1 MLYFLYLRMKNIGER
16 SVLSKLKSQWQVVPV
31 FLAGII
37 LIMLLVNDLHT
48 PTSPTNSVLYIE
60 YLLSFI
66 ASFILFFW
74 MLYPIIK
81 DVQYYFLNPGN
92 NVTIHIKGY
101 LFYFIYTLVL
111 LLSSPFALLSIRFF
125 LQDEKY
131 IKNISILTI
140 VSTLFSLYY
149 TFGVATH

>member
-1 MLYFLYLRMKNIGER
+1 MKNIGER

-31 FLAGII
+31 FLSGII
-37 LIMLLVNDLHT
+37 LIMLLISDLHT
-48 PTSPTNSVLYIE
+48 PTSPTSSVLYIE
-60 YLLSFI
+60 YLLSFV

-81 DVQYYFLNPGN
+81 DVHYFLNPGK
-92 NVTIHIKGY
+92 NVTIHIMGY

-131 IKNISILTI
+131 IKSISIATV
-140 VSTLFSLYY
+140 VSTLFSLYF
-149 TFGVATH
+149 TFGVANH

>member
-1 MLYFLYLRMKNIGER
+1 MKNIGER
-16 SVLSKLKSQWQVVPV
+16 SALSKLKSQWQVVPI
-31 FLAGII
+31 FLSGIV
-37 LIMLLVNDLHT
+37 LIMLLINDLQT
-48 PTSPTNSVLYIE
+48 PTSPTSSVLYIE
-60 YLLSFI
+60 YLLSFV

-74 MLYPIIK
+74 ILSPM
-81 DVQYYFLNPGN
+81 YYLFKRRNDGSIMN
-92 NVTIHIKGY
+92 IMGY

-140 VSTLFSLYY
+140 LSTVFSLYY

>member
-1 MLYFLYLRMKNIGER
+1 MKNTGER
-16 SVLSKLKSQWQVVPV
+16 FALSKLKSQWQVVPV
-31 FLAGII
+31 FLSGII
-37 LIMLLVNDLHT
+37 LIMLLINDLQT

-60 YLLSFI
+60 YLLSFV

-74 MLYPIIK
+74 MLYPIITN
-81 DVQYYFLNPGN
+81 VQYFLNPGK
-92 NVTIHIKGY
+92 NVTINIKVY

-111 LLSSPFALLSIRFF
+111 LVSSPLALLSIRFF

-131 IKNISILTI
+131 IKIISILTI
-140 VSTLFSLYY
+140 VSTLFSLYF

>member
-1 MLYFLYLRMKNIGER
+1 
-16 SVLSKLKSQWQVVPV
+16 
-31 FLAGII
+31 
-37 LIMLLVNDLHT
+37 
-48 PTSPTNSVLYIE
+48 
-60 YLLSFI
+60 
-66 ASFILFFW
+66 
-74 MLYPIIK
+74 
-81 DVQYYFLNPGN
+81 VQYFLNPGK

>member
-1 MLYFLYLRMKNIGER
+1 MKNIGER

-31 FLAGII
+31 FLSGII
-37 LIMLLVNDLHT
+37 LIMLLINDLQT
-48 PTSPTNSVLYIE
+48 PTSPTNTVLYIE
-60 YLLSFI
+60 YLLSFV
-66 ASFILFFW
+66 ASFVLFFW
-74 MLYPIIK
+74 ILSPM
-81 DVQYYFLNPGN
+81 YYLFKRRNDGSITN
-92 NVTIHIKGY
+92 TTGY

-131 IKNISILTI
+131 IKSISIFTI
-140 VSTLFSLYY
+140 VTTLFSLYY

>member
-1 MLYFLYLRMKNIGER
+1 MKKIGER

-31 FLAGII
+31 FLSGIV
-37 LIMLLVNDLHT
+37 LIMLLINDLQIPT
-48 PTSPTNSVLYIE
+48 PPTNSVLYIE
-60 YLLSFI
+60 YLLSFV

-74 MLYPIIK
+74 LLYPIIK
-81 DVQYYFLNPGN
+81 DVQYFLNPGK

-131 IKNISILTI
+131 IKIISMLTI

-149 TFGVATH
+149 TFGVTNH

>member
-1 MLYFLYLRMKNIGER
+1 MKNTGER
-16 SVLSKLKSQWQVVPV
+16 SALSKLKSQWQVVPV
-31 FLAGII
+31 FLSGIV
-37 LIMLLVNDLHT
+37 LIMLLINDLQIPT
-48 PTSPTNSVLYIE
+48 PPTNSVLYIE
-60 YLLSFI
+60 YLLSFV

-74 MLYPIIK
+74 LLYPIIK
-81 DVQYYFLNPGN
+81 DVQYFLNPGK

-131 IKNISILTI
+131 IKIISMLTI

-149 TFGVATH
+149 TFGVTNH

>member
-1 MLYFLYLRMKNIGER
+1 MKKIGKR

-31 FLAGII
+31 FLSGIV
-37 LIMLLVNDLHT
+37 LIMLLINDLHT
-48 PTSPTNSVLYIE
+48 PTSPTNTVLYIE
-60 YLLSFI
+60 YLLSFV

-74 MLYPIIK
+74 MLYPMISMCNDFI
-81 DVQYYFLNPGN
+81 NPDN
-92 NVTIHIKGY
+92 NVTINKKVY

-131 IKNISILTI
+131 IKIISMATV
-140 VSTLFSLYY
+140 VSTLFSLYF
-149 TFGVATH
+149 TFGLATH

>member
-1 MLYFLYLRMKNIGER
+1 MLLYLRMKNIGER

-31 FLAGII
+31 FLSGII
-37 LIMLLVNDLHT
+37 LIMLLINDLQT

-60 YLLSFI
+60 YLLSFV

-74 MLYPIIK
+74 LLYPIITN
-81 DVQYYFLNPGN
+81 VQYFLNPGK
-92 NVTIHIKGY
+92 NVTIHIKVY

-111 LLSSPFALLSIRFF
+111 LVSSPFALLSIRFF

>member
-1 MLYFLYLRMKNIGER
+1 MKKIGKR
-16 SVLSKLKSQWQVVPV
+16 SALSKLKSQWQSVVPV
-31 FLAGII
+31 FLSGII
-37 LIMLLVNDLHT
+37 LIMLLINDLQT
-48 PTSPTNSVLYIE
+48 PTPPTNTVLYIE
-60 YLLSFI
+60 YLLSFV

-74 MLYPIIK
+74 MLYPMISMCNE
-81 DVQYYFLNPGN
+81 FLNPGK

-131 IKNISILTI
+131 IKIISILTI

-149 TFGVATH
+149 TFSLI

>member
-1 MLYFLYLRMKNIGER
+1 MLLYFLYLRMKKTGER

-31 FLAGII
+31 LLSGII

-74 MLYPIIK
+74 MLLPI
-81 DVQYYFLNPGN
+81 YYLFKQRNDGGSIMN
-92 NVTIHIKGY
+92 ITVY

-111 LLSSPFALLSIRFF
+111 LVSSPFALLSIRFF

-140 VSTLFSLYY
+140 VSTLFSLYF

>member
-1 MLYFLYLRMKNIGER
+1 MKNNGER

-31 FLAGII
+31 FLSGII
-37 LIMLLVNDLHT
+37 LIMLLVNDLQT
-48 PTSPTNSVLYIE
+48 PTSPTSSVLYVE

-74 MLYPIIK
+74 MLYPIITN
-81 DVQYYFLNPGN
+81 VQYFLNPGK
-92 NVTIHIKGY
+92 NVTIHIKVY

-111 LLSSPFALLSIRFF
+111 LVSSPFALLSIRFF

-131 IKNISILTI
+131 IKIISMATV
-140 VSTLFSLYY
+140 VSTLFSLYF

>member
-1 MLYFLYLRMKNIGER
+1 MKKIGER
-16 SVLSKLKSQWQVVPV
+16 SALSKLKSQWQVVPV
-31 FLAGII
+31 FLSGII
-37 LIMLLVNDLHT
+37 LIMLLINDLQT

-60 YLLSFI
+60 YLLSFV

-74 MLYPIIK
+74 MLYPMITMCN
-81 DVQYYFLNPGN
+81 DFLNPGK
-92 NVTIHIKGY
+92 NVTINIKVY

-111 LLSSPFALLSIRFF
+111 VLSSPFALLSIRFF

-140 VSTLFSLYY
+140 VSTLFSLYF
-149 TFGVATH
+149 TFGVANH

>member
-1 MLYFLYLRMKNIGER
+1 MKNIGER

-31 FLAGII
+31 FLSGII
-37 LIMLLVNDLHT
+37 LIMLLINDIHT

-74 MLYPIIK
+74 ILSPM
-81 DVQYYFLNPGN
+81 YYLFKRRNDGSIN
-92 NVTIHIKGY
+92 IMVY
-101 LFYFIYTLVL
+101 LFYFIYNIVL

-131 IKNISILTI
+131 IKNISIATV
-140 VSTLFSLYY
+140 VSTLFSLYF

>member
-1 MLYFLYLRMKNIGER
+1 MKNIGER

-31 FLAGII
+31 FLSGII
-37 LIMLLVNDLHT
+37 LIMLLINDLQT
-48 PTSPTNSVLYIE
+48 PTSPTNTVLYIE
-60 YLLSFI
+60 YLLSFV

-74 MLYPIIK
+74 MLSPM
-81 DVQYYFLNPGN
+81 YYLFKRRNDGSITN
-92 NVTIHIKGY
+92 TTGY

-131 IKNISILTI
+131 IKSISIFTI
-140 VSTLFSLYY
+140 VTTLFSLYY

>member
-1 MLYFLYLRMKNIGER
+1 MKNNGER

-31 FLAGII
+31 FLSGII
-37 LIMLLVNDLHT
+37 LIMLLVNDLQT
-48 PTSPTNSVLYIE
+48 PTSPTSSVLYVE
-60 YLLSFI
+60 YLLSFV

-74 MLYPIIK
+74 MLYPIITN
-81 DVQYYFLNPGN
+81 VQYFLNPGK
-92 NVTIHIKGY
+92 NVTIHIKVY

-111 LLSSPFALLSIRFF
+111 LVSSPFALLSIRFF

-140 VSTLFSLYY
+140 VSTLFSLYF

>member
-1 MLYFLYLRMKNIGER
+1 MKKIGER
-16 SVLSKLKSQWQVVPV
+16 SALSKLKSQWQVVPV
-31 FLAGII
+31 FLSGII
-37 LIMLLVNDLHT
+37 LIMLLINDLQT
-48 PTSPTNSVLYIE
+48 PIPPTNSVLYIE

-74 MLYPIIK
+74 MLYPIITN
-81 DVQYYFLNPGN
+81 VQYFLNPGK
-92 NVTIHIKGY
+92 NVTINIKVY

-131 IKNISILTI
+131 IKSISIATV
-140 VSTLFSLYY
+140 VSTLFSLYF
-149 TFGVATH
+149 TFGVANH

>member
-1 MLYFLYLRMKNIGER
+1 MKNTGER
-16 SVLSKLKSQWQVVPV
+16 SALSKLKSQWQVVPV
-31 FLAGII
+31 FLSGII
-37 LIMLLVNDLHT
+37 LIMLLINDIQT

-60 YLLSFI
+60 YLLSFV

-74 MLYPIIK
+74 LLYPIITN
-81 DVQYYFLNPGN
+81 VQYFLNPGK
-92 NVTIHIKGY
+92 NVTINIKVY

-131 IKNISILTI
+131 IKIISILTI
-140 VSTLFSLYY
+140 VSTLFSLYF

>member
-1 MLYFLYLRMKNIGER
+1 MLLYLRMKNIGER

-37 LIMLLVNDLHT
+37 LIMLLINDLHT

-81 DVQYYFLNPGN
+81 DVHYFLNPGK
-92 NVTIHIKGY
+92 NVTIHIMGY

-131 IKNISILTI
+131 IKSISIATV
-140 VSTLFSLYY
+140 VSTLFSLYF

>member
-1 MLYFLYLRMKNIGER
+1 MLLYLRMKNTGER
-16 SVLSKLKSQWQVVPV
+16 SALSKLKSQWQVVPV
-31 FLAGII
+31 FLSGII
-37 LIMLLVNDLHT
+37 LIMLLINDIQT

-60 YLLSFI
+60 YLLSFV

-74 MLYPIIK
+74 LLYPIIK
-81 DVQYYFLNPGN
+81 DVQYFLNPGK

-131 IKNISILTI
+131 IKIISMLTI

-149 TFGVATH
+149 TFGVANH

>member
-1 MLYFLYLRMKNIGER
+1 MKKIGKR
-16 SVLSKLKSQWQVVPV
+16 SVLSRLKSQWQVVPV
-31 FLAGII
+31 FLSGIV
-37 LIMLLVNDLHT
+37 LIMLLINDLQNDLQT
-48 PTSPTNSVLYIE
+48 PTPPTNSVLYIE

-74 MLYPIIK
+74 LLYPIIK
-81 DVQYYFLNPGN
+81 DVQYFLNPGN

-131 IKNISILTI
+131 IKIISILTI
-140 VSTLFSLYY
+140 VSTLFSLYF
-149 TFGVATH
+149 TFGVANH

>member
-1 MLYFLYLRMKNIGER
+1 MKIIGER

-37 LIMLLVNDLHT
+37 LIMLLINDLQT
-48 PTSPTNSVLYIE
+48 SASPTNTVLYIE
-60 YLLSFI
+60 YLLSFV

-74 MLYPIIK
+74 LLYPIIK
-81 DVQYYFLNPGN
+81 DVQYFLNPGK

-131 IKNISILTI
+131 IKIISMLTI

-149 TFGVATH
+149 TFGLATH

>member
-1 MLYFLYLRMKNIGER
+1 MKKIGKR
-16 SVLSKLKSQWQVVPV
+16 SVLSRLKSQWQVVPV
-31 FLAGII
+31 FLSGIV
-37 LIMLLVNDLHT
+37 LIMLLINDLQNDLQT
-48 PTSPTNSVLYIE
+48 PTPPTNSVLYIE

-74 MLYPIIK
+74 LLYPIIK
-81 DVQYYFLNPGN
+81 DVQYFLNPGK
-92 NVTIHIKGY
+92 NVTIHIMGY

-131 IKNISILTI
+131 IKIISILTI

-149 TFGVATH
+149 TFSLI

>member
-1 MLYFLYLRMKNIGER
+1 MKKT
-16 SVLSKLKSQWQVVPV
+16 VQKFQWQVVPV
-31 FLAGII
+31 FLSGIV
-37 LIMLLVNDLHT
+37 LIMLLINDLQT
-48 PTSPTNSVLYIE
+48 PTSPTNTVLYIE
-60 YLLSFI
+60 YLLSFV

-74 MLYPIIK
+74 MLYPIITN
-81 DVQYYFLNPGN
+81 VQYFLNPGN

-131 IKNISILTI
+131 IKNISIATV
-140 VSTLFSLYY
+140 VSTLFSLYF
-149 TFGVATH
+149 TFGVANH

>member
-1 MLYFLYLRMKNIGER
+1 MLLYLRMKNTGER
-16 SVLSKLKSQWQVVPV
+16 SALSKLKSQWQVVPV
-31 FLAGII
+31 FLSGVILII
-37 LIMLLVNDLHT
+37 LLINDLQIS
-48 PTSPTNSVLYIE
+48 TSPTSSVLYIE
-60 YLLSFI
+60 YLLSFV

-74 MLYPIIK
+74 LLYPIIK
-81 DVQYYFLNPGN
+81 DVQYFLNPGK
-92 NVTIHIKGY
+92 NVTIHITGY

-131 IKNISILTI
+131 IKIISILTI

-149 TFGVATH
+149 TFSLI

>member
-1 MLYFLYLRMKNIGER
+1 MKNIGER
-16 SVLSKLKSQWQVVPV
+16 SVLSKLKSQWQVMPV
-31 FLAGII
+31 FLSGII
-37 LIMLLVNDLHT
+37 LIMLLINDLQT
-48 PTSPTNSVLYIE
+48 PTPPTNSVSYIE

-74 MLYPIIK
+74 LLYPIIK
-81 DVQYYFLNPGN
+81 DVQYFLNPGN

-131 IKNISILTI
+131 IKSISIATV
-140 VSTLFSLYY
+140 VSTLFSLYF
-149 TFGVATH
+149 TFGVANH

>member
-1 MLYFLYLRMKNIGER
+1 MLLYLRMKNIGER
-16 SVLSKLKSQWQVVPV
+16 SALSKLKSQWQVVPI
-31 FLAGII
+31 FLSGIV
-37 LIMLLVNDLHT
+37 LIMLLINDLQT
-48 PTSPTNSVLYIE
+48 PTSPTSSVLYIE
-60 YLLSFI
+60 YLLSFV

-74 MLYPIIK
+74 ILSPM
-81 DVQYYFLNPGN
+81 YYLFKRRNDGSIMN
-92 NVTIHIKGY
+92 IMGY

-140 VSTLFSLYY
+140 LSTVFSLYY

>member
-1 MLYFLYLRMKNIGER
+1 MKNIGER

-31 FLAGII
+31 FLAGIV
-37 LIMLLVNDLHT
+37 LIMLLITDLQT
-48 PTSPTNSVLYIE
+48 PTSPISSVLYVE

-66 ASFILFFW
+66 ASFVLFFW
-74 MLYPIIK
+74 ILSPIIK
-81 DVQYYFLNPGN
+81 DVHYFLNHGKG
-92 NVTIHIKGY
+92 VTIHVTGY

-111 LLSSPFALLSIRFF
+111 LVSSPFALLSIRFF

-140 VSTLFSLYY
+140 VSTFFSLYY
-149 TFGVATH
+149 TFGVANH

>member
-1 MLYFLYLRMKNIGER
+1 MLLYLRMKNIGER
-16 SVLSKLKSQWQVVPV
+16 SALSKLKSQWQVVPV
-31 FLAGII
+31 LLSGII
-37 LIMLLVNDLHT
+37 LIMLLVNDLQT
-48 PTSPTNSVLYIE
+48 SESPTNTVLYIE

-81 DVQYYFLNPGN
+81 DVHYFLNPGK
-92 NVTIHIKGY
+92 NVTIHVTGY

-111 LLSSPFALLSIRFF
+111 LVSSPFALLSIRFF

-140 VSTLFSLYY
+140 VSTLFSLYF
-149 TFGVATH
+149 TFGVASH

>member
-1 MLYFLYLRMKNIGER
+1 MKNIGER
-16 SVLSKLKSQWQVVPV
+16 FALSKLTSQWQVVPI

-37 LIMLLVNDLHT
+37 LIMLLINDLQT

-66 ASFILFFW
+66 ASFVLFFW
-74 MLYPIIK
+74 LLYPIIK
-81 DVQYYFLNPGN
+81 DMHYFLNPGKD
-92 NVTIHIKGY
+92 VTIHITGY
-101 LFYFIYTLVL
+101 FFYFTYTLVL

-131 IKNISILTI
+131 INSISIVTI
-140 VSTLFSLYY
+140 ISTLFTLYF